1 MLAQACYLGD
11 STFTGDEAYAELIDN
26 PGSSKAHCAPIS
38 YIERVMLFG
47 SYADGNAT
55 AESDVD
61 VLVEFGA
68 RPITLLHYCGFREK
82 LAEALRLPVDVVK
95 YPLSEEMHSYFE
107 IHKMVPLYER

>member
-1 MLAQACYLGD
+1 MLSL
-11 STFTGDEAYAELIDN
+11 STIQEAVKRI
-26 PGSSKAHCAPIS
+26 APQ
-38 YIERVMLFG
+38 YPIERVMLFG

-68 RPITLLHYCGFREK
+68 RPITLLHYCGFR
-82 LAEALRLPVDVVK
+82 LPVDVVK

>member
-1 MLAQACYLGD
+1 MLSL
-11 STFTGDEAYAELIDN
+11 STIQEAVKRI
-26 PGSSKAHCAPIS
+26 APQ
-38 YIERVMLFG
+38 YPIERVMLFG

-61 VLVEFGA
+61 ALVEFGA
-68 RPITLLHYCGFREK
+68 RPITLLHYCGFWEE

-95 YPLSEEMHSYFE
+95 YPLSEEKHSYFE

>member
-1 MLAQACYLGD
+1 MLSL
-11 STFTGDEAYAELIDN
+11 STIQEAVKRI
-26 PGSSKAHCAPIS
+26 APQ
-38 YIERVMLFG
+38 YPIERVMLFG

-55 AESDVD
+55 AECDVD
-61 VLVEFGA
+61 VLVESGA
-68 RPITLLHYCGFREK
+68 RPFTLLHYCGFREE